1 MQPALF
7 LRQFPKQEV
16 CCEVSL
22 KKQAVTTGLSPGAGH
37 GADGEPLRRGSCK
50 YEFCYSPAFQCGFIS
65 KAGVFL
71 ASLSLPVAQIH
82 QRLSAPNFLLLSGG
96 TWEPTWSLAVR
107 LNLSYKYQNLSQN
120 PIVRGD
126 AVLCRQS
133 PWRGIAVALAA
144 VAGRTCAPG
153 PPTPLGSMQG
163 RGQILFILLDLGII
177 PWCLRGF
184 GHLSWAAWT
193 RGRWQVLSP
202 VGRARRKT
210 QSVWMAAAWGSSHVK
225 GAGSWILR
233 VCVSSQPL
241 FPAVVCLHSPISLPL
256 CAARWERGSNS
267 PCCSA
272 SHVSVPDKRPPET
285 EDKFSLG
292 AGSAFSSIILLYLL
306 FSVMAITVR
315 CLWVRTG
322 VFQAEAAFLSV
333 GRRLSNCEPSIICT
347 GNYAT

>member
-1 MQPALF
+1 M
-7 LRQFPKQEV
+7 
-16 CCEVSL
+16 

-241 FPAVVCLHSPISLPL
+241 FPAVVCLHSPITLPL